1 MRRLSRLRPD
11 PGSLL
16 SVTYSSSP
24 PRSIELPKFR
34 AGEVARLAES
44 CGGSQERERAAPL
57 GSAALDPELDALCQL
72 LCDTL
77 RVQGA
82 LVCREDDDSHLV
94 LGSHGVPRASV
105 GTRITLP
112 DPRGHVL
119 GQQSELNPMAPDDP
133 AALELDAR
141 AFAVAPVPTASGV
154 LLCILDREAR
164 GFRPE
169 QLDWLATWLKVL
181 AGQLSLAFAM
191 ARVSDDARLY
201 KSALGNMPGAVLL
214 FDHDLVYRL
223 AEGNELYKSA
233 GFSSAELV
241 GKRMLDVV
249 DVDDR
254 SGPEALYRAT
264 LRGSAGSMEMRRK
277 SNWYAVHT
285 LPLRDDSGRVTHGMV
300 TAYNVTDLK
309 TTQEALADKT
319 RILASILANMSEALI
334 VADGEGKPI
343 LFNPSGARILGA
355 DCEIDDADADPQH
368 GLYLPDKTTRLAAGE
383 EPLTR
388 ALNGERV
395 EQMEVFARTPEWPS
409 GRWYSVNANPL
420 LDGQGKQLGGICV
433 VRDVTV
439 AKEAELSLR
448 EQTGFVELLQ
458 KITLSANSA
467 KSGNE
472 ALKQCLELV
481 CQHMAWP
488 VGHVYVYETAARA
501 LAPSNVWHLD
511 DPAARRGLCE
521 ITGSTK
527 LPAGEG
533 LPGRVLQTA
542 RAEWLEDMSQ
552 ATGDTRAEAALAAGV
567 RASVAFPVLIGVEV
581 VAVLEFFSDLPGHP
595 HDRLL
600 KIMENVGVQLGRAVE
615 RERHLA
621 AIEALSLTDE
631 LTGLCNRR
639 GFLEHARRQVKILR
653 RQRRPAL
660 LFFADLDGLKQINDN
675 LGHEAGDAAIVA
687 AADVLRQSFRD
698 TDVIARF
705 GGDEFVVLVAETD
718 HAVSTRMLERIES
731 NLRRKNAAEPQ
742 RYTVAMSVGV
752 SIYDPEE
759 PLPLEELLSRADAAM
774 YQQKQLRKAQGQG
787 RACRVD
793 PV

>member
-1 MRRLSRLRPD
+1 M
-11 PGSLL
+11 
-16 SVTYSSSP
+16 
-24 PRSIELPKFR
+24 E
-34 AGEVARLAES
+34 
-44 CGGSQERERAAPL
+44 QL
-57 GSAALDPELDALCQL
+57 GV
-72 LCDTL
+72 DTW
-77 RVQGA
+77 A
-82 LVCREDDDSHLV
+82 
-94 LGSHGVPRASV
+94 
-105 GTRITLP
+105 I
-112 DPRGHVL
+112 
-119 GQQSELNPMAPDDP
+119 
-133 AALELDAR
+133 
-141 AFAVAPVPTASGV
+141 APVPAAADTV
-154 LLCILDREAR
+154 LCILGHEAR
-164 GFRPE
+164 RFDAQ
-169 QLDWLATWLKVL
+169 QLAWLATWLEAL
-181 AGQLSLAFAM
+181 GAQLSLADAM
-191 ARVSDDARLY
+191 AHVSSDAGLY
-201 KSALGNMPGAVLL
+201 KAALGNMPGAVLV
-214 FDHDLVYRL
+214 FDHELVYRV

-233 GFSSAELV
+233 GFGSSELV
-241 GKRMLDVV
+241 GKSLLEVLEADERAA
-249 DVDDR
+249 
-254 SGPEALYRAT
+254 PEALYRAT
-264 LRGSAGSMEMRRK
+264 LRGSAGSLEMRRK
-277 SNWYAVHT
+277 HNWYAVHT
-285 LPLRDDSGRVTHGMV
+285 LPLRDESGRVTHGML

-319 RILASILANMSEALI
+319 RILASILANMSEGLI

-343 LFNPSGARILGA
+343 LFNPAGARILGA
-355 DCEIDDADADPQH
+355 DCQIEDADAVPEH
-368 GLYLPDKTTRLAAGE
+368 GLYLSDKTTRLAAGE

-388 ALNGERV
+388 ALGGERV
-395 EQMEVFARTPEWPS
+395 EQMEVFARTPEWPA
-409 GRWYSVNANPL
+409 GRWYSVNAGPL

-472 ALKQCLELV
+472 ALEQCLGLV
-481 CQHMAWP
+481 CRHMAWP
-488 VGHVYVYETAARA
+488 VGHVYMYASSARE
-501 LAPSNVWHLD
+501 LVPSNVWHLD
-511 DPAARRGLCE
+511 DPAARRALCE
-521 ITGSTK
+521 ITGRTR

-533 LPGRVLQTA
+533 LPGKVLQTA
-542 RAEWLEDMSQ
+542 RTEWIEDMSQ
-552 ATGDTRAEAALAAGV
+552 AAADSRAQTALAVGV
-567 RASVAFPVLIGVEV
+567 RAAVAFPVLIGADV

-660 LFFADLDGLKQINDN
+660 LFFADLDGLKQINDT

-718 HAVSTRMLERIES
+718 HAVSVRMLERIEG
-731 NLRRKNAAEPQ
+731 NLRRKNAAEPR
-742 RYTVAMSVGV
+742 RYTIGMSVGV

-759 PLPLEELLSRADAAM
+759 PLPLEELLARADAAM
-774 YQQKQLRKAQGQG
+774 YQQKQLRRGQAQGRG
-787 RACRVD
+787 TSA
-793 PV
+793 